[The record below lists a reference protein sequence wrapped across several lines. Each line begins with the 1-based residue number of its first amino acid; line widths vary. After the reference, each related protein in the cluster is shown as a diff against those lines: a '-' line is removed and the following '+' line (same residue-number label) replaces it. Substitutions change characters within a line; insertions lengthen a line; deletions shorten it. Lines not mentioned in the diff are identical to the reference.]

1 MGVRIGWRV
10 AALHAPLRGEQ
21 VSKMNE
27 HDKKEIQKLIRIKQ
41 NILKDRALN
50 LTKEEK
56 INRFL
61 KAMRGEK

>member
-1 MGVRIGWRV
+1 MI
-10 AALHAPLRGEQ
+10 LHGEQ
-21 VSKMNE
+21 VFKMNE

-41 NILKDRALN
+41 NILKDRTLN
-50 LTKEEK
+50 LTKDEK